1 MPPGA
6 ASSLGI
12 QNEPATTL
20 AQKIRLSFGFR
31 WGWGSWSQDL
41 FRFSW
46 VGRVSGC
53 RVCRGTV
60 ALARMFRRGKCVYRG
75 DDGGVGDTD
84 EDEKKNA
91 GKCTTEV
98 VCFMEKAHTL
108 VPPHANTVPQ
118 QLGSI
123 LCALSK
129 RIYIIKA
136 KP

>member
-1 MPPGA
+1 MNPLQPWHKRYD
-6 ASSLGI
+6 SVRISLG
-12 QNEPATTL
+12 L
-20 AQKIRLSFGFR
+20 GFMVS
-31 WGWGSWSQDL
+31 GLVSL
-41 FRFSW
+41 FMW